1 MEVDDVDEVFDSQL
15 FMKGVFDDSA
25 SEMSRKYGLSFVV
38 VPFATPESKITI
50 KVFLPEQ
57 RIPEKNHDEV
67 IAALKANGAELN
79 NETWEINDIKHLD
92 LLSQYTSL
100 LKEVESLVFDPGL
113 IENGVYIQPFRFI
126 SSQRKMISDI
136 LLSKADSGHANIDL
150 YAEYLGK
157 SNGFLSMLNML
168 HLRQSVYEIVV
179 EVQHAES
186 MGGILAYSDHSTNWK
201 RESKLPHVNNVE
213 DYVYAIYSGSKTPE
227 IITDTTFIGA
237 TESKYISTIKNYKI
251 YRAFF
256 GDKLSSYI
264 SQLMMEEHLFYLRRW
279 SEWSAGVLNIHFFS
293 GELFVMRLTK
303 IMREV
308 KEKFPNID
316 FAVKEVK
323 MVYTPQ

>member
-38 VPFATPESKITI
+38 VPFATTESKITI

-92 LLSQYTSL
+92 LLSQYTSM
-100 LKEVESLVFDPGL
+100 LKEVESIVFDPGL

-157 SNGFLSMLNML
+157 SNGFLSMLKML

-293 GELFVMRLTK
+293 GELFIMRLTK

>member
-1 MEVDDVDEVFDSQL
+1 MEIEDVDEVFDSQL
-15 FMKGVFDDSA
+15 YMKGVFNDSA
-25 SEMSRKYGLSFVV
+25 SELSRKYGLSLVV
-38 VPFATPESKITI
+38 VPFATPDNKITI
-50 KVFLPEQ
+50 KVFMPEQ
-57 RIPEKNHDEV
+57 RIPKENQNQV

-79 NETWEINDIKHLD
+79 NETWEISDIKNLD

-100 LKEVESLVFDPGL
+100 LKEVESIVFDPGL
-113 IENGVYIQPFRFI
+113 IENGVYVQPFRFI

-136 LLSKADSGHANIDL
+136 LLSKADSGQSNIDL

-157 SNGFLSMLNML
+157 SNGFLSMLRVL
-168 HLRQSVYEIVV
+168 HLRQSVYEIVI

-201 RESKLPHVNNVE
+201 RESKLPHVNNLE
-213 DYVYAIYSGSKTPE
+213 DYVYSIYSGSKTPE
-227 IITDTTFIGA
+227 IITDTTFIGTA
-237 TESKYISTIKNYKI
+237 ESKYITTMKNYKI

-264 SQLMMEEHLFYLRRW
+264 SQLMIDEHLFYLRRW
-279 SEWSAGVLNIHFFS
+279 SEWSAGILNIHFFA
-293 GELFVMRLTK
+293 GELFVMRMTK

-323 MVYTPQ
+323 MVYNPS